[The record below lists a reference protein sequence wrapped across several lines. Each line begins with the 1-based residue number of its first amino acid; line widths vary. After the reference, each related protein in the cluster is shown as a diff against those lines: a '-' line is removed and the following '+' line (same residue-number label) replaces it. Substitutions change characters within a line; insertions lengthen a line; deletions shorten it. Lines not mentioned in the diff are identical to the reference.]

1 MLRSMT
7 SRETR
12 VPALDRGLDV
22 LELMAKT
29 SEPLTLTA
37 IARRLERSVSEVQRT
52 VARLCER
59 GYLVRDAQSSYRL
72 SSKLFRIASAYPPFR
87 DLVARALAP
96 MQQFADRTGESVHL
110 CVLSDDQLVLIAQNE
125 GRGFVRISLQLGAVQ
140 DPAHTVSGRILLA
153 GLTEPELEAFTSRTR
168 MARTDR
174 ADLVRRCDRIRKQ
187 GYDYAPSH
195 RFEGVHDLGV
205 PITMPDS
212 QVVAALTTSWLPPR
226 GRKTSPL
233 ELLRPLK
240 ETALRIAQTYEPA
253 A

>member
-1 MLRSMT
+1 MLTAMT
-7 SRETR
+7 SRQTR

-29 SEPLTLTA
+29 PEPLTLTA
-37 IARRLERSVSEVQRT
+37 IARRLERTVSEVQRT
-52 VARLCER
+52 IARLGER
-59 GYLVRDAQSSYRL
+59 GYLVRDAQNAYRL

-87 DLVARALAP
+87 DLVARALVP
-96 MQQFADRTGESVHL
+96 MQEFADRTGESVHL
-110 CVLSDDQLVLIAQNE
+110 CVLSEDQLVLIAQNE
-125 GRGFVRISLQLGAVQ
+125 GRGFVRISLQLGALQ

-153 GLTEPELEAFTSRTR
+153 GLTEAELDAFMDRSRL
-168 MARTDR
+168 ARTDR
-174 ADLVRRCDRIRKQ
+174 SDLVRRCERIKKQ

-205 PITMPDS
+205 PIVMPDA

-240 ETALRIAQTYEPA
+240 ETAVRIARTYEPA

>member
-1 MLRSMT
+1 MARP
-7 SRETR
+7 RTR

-22 LELMAKT
+22 LEYMADT
-29 SEPLTLTA
+29 GEALTLTE
-37 IARRLERSVSEVQRT
+37 IARNLGRTVSEVQRT
-52 VARLCER
+52 VAGLCER
-59 GYLVRDAQSSYRL
+59 GYLVRDRQNAYRL
-72 SSKLFRIASAYPPFR
+72 SSKLFRIASAFPPFR
-87 DLVARALAP
+87 DLVARALVP
-96 MQQFADRTGESVHL
+96 MQEFADRTYESVHL

-153 GLTEPELEAFTSRTR
+153 GLTEPELEAFMSRGR
-168 MARTDR
+168 MPRPER
-174 ADLVRRCDRIRKQ
+174 AELVRRCERIKKQ

-240 ETALRIAQTYEPA
+240 ETALKIARSYEPA